1 MSLFLRGT
9 ADVFRGM
16 SHKLLSKSSAKIKKQ
31 VMIKMRLTER
41 EEAKEQMW
49 LNDDNR

>member
-31 VMIKMRLTER
+31 VMITMWTER
-41 EEAKEQMW
+41 EEAKEQTW